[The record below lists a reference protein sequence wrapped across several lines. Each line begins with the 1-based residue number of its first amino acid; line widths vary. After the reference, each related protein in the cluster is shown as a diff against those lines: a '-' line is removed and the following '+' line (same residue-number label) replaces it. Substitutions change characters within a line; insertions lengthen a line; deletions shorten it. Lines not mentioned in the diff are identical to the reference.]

1 MELEQLKKDLKLN
14 DQQVQDIHEWAKHIR
29 NLKRYH
35 EDQALILLNN
45 LSEHKTSA
53 KKSIS

>member
-53 KKSIS
+53 KKA